1 MITLKELDDEQA
13 TLLDIIYSVIKGW
26 GSEDPTDD

>member
-1 MITLKELDDEQA
+1 MIALKELDEEQT

>member
-1 MITLKELDDEQA
+1 MIALKELDEEQT
-13 TLLDIIYSVIKGW
+13 TLLDIIYSIIKGW

>member
-1 MITLKELDDEQA
+1 MMTLHELDDEQT

-26 GSEDPTDD
+26 GSEDPTDN